1 MAKRKRKRKRAAN
14 PPAAR
19 RRAKKRTGAHRRKSH
34 NPHRARAKRRSS
46 HRRRKSHN
54 PGHRRAKR
62 RTVHHARRAR
72 RANPRH
78 GHRAHYRRAKRRGIR
93 NPGIPQWALAGL
105 AAAAGLGTFA
115 LTTSAAFGLTK
126 RFDPGLA
133 SLERNRYIAGG
144 AATALGLALAI
155 FASPIIGAGVM
166 GGGLAAL
173 AGTQLSFLIDPVFQL
188 GAAPAATPPATTKGL
203 GAVYGGGQQQ
213 LGAIYGGGQQQLGM
227 GAVFNGQ
234 AQMLSGVEDNDYGF
248 GG

>member
-19 RRAKKRTGAHRRKSH
+19 RRAKKRSGAHRKRSH
-34 NPHRARAKRRSS
+34 NPTHRARAKRRTS
-46 HRRRKSHN
+46 HRRRKHN

-72 RANPRH
+72 RANPHHRH
-78 GHRAHYRRAKRRGIR
+78 TRRSKRRSRR
-93 NPGIPQWALAGL
+93 NPGIPSWALAGL

-115 LTTSAAFGLTK
+115 LTTSASFGLTK
-126 RFDPGLA
+126 RFDPSLA
-133 SLERNRYIAGG
+133 SLERNRYIGG
-144 AATALGLALAI
+144 AVATALGLALAI
-155 FASPIIGAGVM
+155 WANPVVGAGVM

-188 GAAPAATPPATTKGL
+188 GASPAAPAPATTKGL